1 MSNVASFRA
10 QSRNLMNPAL
20 PFDGRFRD
28 CARNDGGWV
37 GGAMRIV
44 RCALMPLLVFALGPA
59 FAAESCGE
67 DEYRTAVGGC
77 YPVWHGQTPN
87 GAYYTIAIPEGWI
100 PGKGLVIWNHGL
112 QTYLGGDTL
121 DLLTANLLGLE
132 AESDIQV
139 MGEVA
144 PEPSLGDVASIVL
157 SQGYAMA
164 ASSFL
169 QTGWAVFDSHLA
181 NAELYERF
189 LEISAEFGPEPPT
202 PLYLLG
208 GSMGGIVSLRDME
221 EGLIPE
227 PDGALLLCGAVAGSE
242 NWRNAFDL
250 RMIAETV
257 CAGEEESAFPTP
269 WYEIPA
275 LGREIDW
282 IRELDSCTALGSRI
296 AAENKHDDLQA
307 EIDELRARK
316 AVEGNILREFD
327 LQRRIAAREVEQR
340 IVMQTW
346 KQLSSNRQVGNY
358 ERLQRLA
365 PTESAVMLSVGLFY
379 GTFLLPRLIQETGK
393 LNGLNPFHNIAADY
407 GDDWLNR
414 RIGRGIGL
422 PAARRAL
429 AANYN
434 PSGEIGDTRIVSI
447 HTSRDGIVA
456 VENQAVLQ
464 SLLPPEQ
471 LSVGIVAESAP
482 THCGFRESEVIAA
495 WNLLQRWV
503 EGGPQPDVAALQEE
517 CRAVSGR
524 TDQGAIPR
532 DWDRA
537 PDGELHSGN
546 RCRYAPDFEIDP
558 ELTLYPREPA
568 TRAEGNVFDAATGV
582 IGVAE
587 MEAGLEGAIGLF
599 STELQLTDLDRLV
612 FAPRNTRPLDNATE
626 NWRHRAAVD
635 EQFRFY
641 LPDLG
646 VRNDP
651 NLAGQRFNV
660 YMQLTEAL
668 EFEFIDF
675 EPADIAPQ

>member
-1 MSNVASFRA
+1 MSGVTRT
-10 QSRNLMNPAL
+10 
-20 PFDGRFRD
+20 
-28 CARNDGGWV
+28 
-37 GGAMRIV
+37 V
-44 RCALMPLLVFALGPA
+44 RSTLILLLAFALGPA

-87 GAYYTIAIPEGWI
+87 GAYYTIAIPEGWV

-121 DLLTANLLGLE
+121 DLLAANLLGLE
-132 AESDIQV
+132 AETDIQV

-144 PEPSLGDVASIVL
+144 PRPGLGDVASIVL

-189 LEISAEFGPEPPT
+189 LEISAEFGPEPPA

-208 GSMGGIVSLRDME
+208 GSMGGIVSLRDIE
-221 EGLIPE
+221 AGLIPE

-250 RMIAETV
+250 RMIAEAV
-257 CAGEEESAFPTP
+257 CADDPNAVFPSP
-269 WYEIPA
+269 WYEIP
-275 LGREIDW
+275 GVGS
-282 IRELDSCTALGSRI
+282 ELDAVRAFDSCTAIGSRI
-296 AAENKHDDLQA
+296 VAERRHDELQA
-307 EIDELRARK
+307 EIDDLRARK
-316 AVEGNILREFD
+316 DAESNVFREFD
-327 LQRRIAAREVEQR
+327 LQQR
-340 IVMQTW
+340 IGRREAEQKLVLETW
-346 KQLSSNRQVGNY
+346 KQLAGDSQVDRY
-358 ERLQRLA
+358 DRIQHFAPAHSAAMLA
-365 PTESAVMLSVGLFY
+365 VGLFY
-379 GTFLLPRLIQETGK
+379 GTFLLPRLIQEPGK
-393 LNGLNPFHNIAADY
+393 LNGRNPFHNIAADY

-503 EGGPQPDVAALQEE
+503 EGGARPDAAALREE
-517 CRAVSGR
+517 CHAVSDR
-524 TDQGAIPR
+524 TDRGAIPR

-582 IGVAE
+582 IGIAE
-587 MEAGLEGAIGLF
+587 MEAELEREVSLF
-599 STELQLTDLDRLV
+599 STELELTDSARLV
-612 FAPRNTRPLDNATE
+612 FAPRNTRPLDNATG

-660 YMQLTEAL
+660 YMQLTEAM

-675 EPADIAPQ
+675 EPASISPR